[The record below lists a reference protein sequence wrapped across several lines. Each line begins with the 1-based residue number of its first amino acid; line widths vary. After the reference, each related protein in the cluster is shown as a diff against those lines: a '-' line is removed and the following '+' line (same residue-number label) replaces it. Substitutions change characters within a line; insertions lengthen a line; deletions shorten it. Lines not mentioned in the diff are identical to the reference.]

1 MAYVLTLDL
10 TYYYVGVT
18 VFAAVSAVACQHA
31 YLLLLQP
38 DYRPNAVAF
47 PADEQPLSHL
57 FIMLVAA
64 TR

>member
-18 VFAAVSAVACQHA
+18 VFTAVCAVACQHA

-38 DYRPNAVAF
+38 DYNAVAF